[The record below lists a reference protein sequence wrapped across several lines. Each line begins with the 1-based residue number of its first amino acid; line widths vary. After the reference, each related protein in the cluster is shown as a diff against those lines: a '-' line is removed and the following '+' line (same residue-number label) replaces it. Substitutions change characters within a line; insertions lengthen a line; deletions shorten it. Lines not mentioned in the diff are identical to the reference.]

1 MPQDLV
7 VYLILSS
14 VQMLAAIVLTAS
26 ALYSGLKVLDRMTT
40 GIEEW
45 KEIKKGNVAVGIFY
59 AAAIICFIIFML
71 PRIEDILSMVSAHYP
86 VKTIALG
93 LVFSFINYIIAL
105 GFGTII
111 LYLSI
116 NLVDKLTTD
125 IDEMGALKKGNIA
138 VALIFSL
145 MLLSVA
151 IAVSFPLES
160 FFVGLKGI
168 EAAFISAI

>member
-1 MPQDLV
+1 MYQDLIV
-7 VYLILSS
+7 FLVLSF
-14 VQMLAAIVLTAS
+14 VQIVAAIILTAT
-26 ALYSGLKVLDRMTT
+26 ALYSGLRVLDRMTT

-59 AAAIICFIIFML
+59 SAAIICFIIFLL
-71 PRIEDILSMVSAHYP
+71 PRIEDILFLISANYP
-86 VKTIALG
+86 IKITILG
-93 LVFSFINYIIAL
+93 LVFALINYIIAL
-105 GFGTII
+105 GFGTLI

-145 MLLSVA
+145 MLLAVA
-151 IAVSFPLES
+151 VAVSFPLES
-160 FFVGLKGI
+160 LFMSLKGI
-168 EAAFISAI
+168 EAAMIRVI